1 MSAFPSLPLF
11 TDAFIADTGH
21 LNAQQTGA
29 YLMLLMVA
37 WRTAECRLPDDDDK
51 LARWARVDRRTWN
64 RVKPAVMEFWTLR
77 DGFWTQKRLTQER
90 DIVSK
95 RADAA
100 RLNGKHGGRPK
111 SLENNDPDNPT
122 GSDSLTQRKAPN
134 PNPIRSS
141 LRSDHGALSPRDQVV
156 KTPIDP
162 DWEPDARDIDAAI
175 TEGVVREAIRREA
188 AQFVDTCLA
197 NDTRSADWRASW
209 RRWCRSPYRTAD
221 PGPRPA
227 RSGGHGPPSQRSPAP
242 SGFAGRL
249 VRLYAQSLESPYDV
263 EPPSVDANSPDAEP
277 YGGEPAGGQHSGV
290 AWQAGSGGRPADPV
304 FRAAGF
310 GGHDTRASSA
320 LRRRRASEG

>member
-37 WRTAECRLPDDDDK
+37 WRSPECRLPDDDDK
-51 LARWARVDRRTWN
+51 LARWARVDRRTWS

-162 DWEPDARDIDAAI
+162 DWQPDARDIDAAI
-175 TEGVVREAIRREA
+175 TEGVSREAIRREA

-221 PGPRPA
+221 PGSRAPLP
-227 RSGGHGPPSQRSPAP
+227 GGHRGPPGSSAP
-242 SGFAGRL
+242 TGLAAHIIRN
-249 VRLYAQSLESPYDV
+249 YEQSLTGAFDV
-263 EPPSVDANSPDAEP
+263 EPPSIDANDPDAGASRGSD
-277 YGGEPAGGQHSGV
+277 YGTP
-290 AWQAGSGGRPADPV
+290 WQAGSGGRPADAV
-304 FRAAGF
+304 LRAAGQ
-310 GGHDTRASSA
+310 GGYDSRASSA
-320 LRRRRASEG
+320 IRRRRAG

>member
-77 DGFWTQKRLTQER
+77 DGFWTQRRLTQER

-111 SLENNDPDNPT
+111 SLDNIDMGNPP
-122 GSDSLTQRKAPN
+122 GSFRETQRKAPN

-141 LRSDHGALSPRDQVV
+141 LRSDQPPPTPRDGDG
-156 KTPIDP
+156 KTAIDP
-162 DWEPDARDIDAAI
+162 NWQPDVTDIDAAI
-175 TEGVVREAIRREA
+175 TEGVAREAIRREA
-188 AQFVDTCLA
+188 AQFVDHCLIHK
-197 NDTRSADWRASW
+197 TRSADWRASW
-209 RRWCRSPYRTAD
+209 RRWCRSPYRASD
-221 PGPRPA
+221 PGSQPDPPGDGPTRFPRP
-227 RSGGHGPPSQRSPAP
+227 RSTSGPTGTAAHLNRLEEKLRLEAANVEGSDHDADQREHHAP
-242 SGFAGRL
+242 GSR
-249 VRLYAQSLESPYDV
+249 
-263 EPPSVDANSPDAEP
+263 
-277 YGGEPAGGQHSGV
+277 GEDRGI
-290 AWQAGSGGRPADPV
+290 AWQTGGGGRPADALL
-304 FRAAGF
+304 RAAGF
-310 GGHDTRASSA
+310 GGHDSRASSA
-320 LRRRRASEG
+320 VRRAKAS